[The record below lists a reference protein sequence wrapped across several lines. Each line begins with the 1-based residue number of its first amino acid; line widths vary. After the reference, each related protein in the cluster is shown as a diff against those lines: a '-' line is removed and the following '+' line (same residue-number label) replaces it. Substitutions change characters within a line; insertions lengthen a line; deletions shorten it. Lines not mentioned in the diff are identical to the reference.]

1 MQTKPFMCAGRIAMA
16 CAFLGTL
23 GCATILTGTSVP
35 VSINSSPGSA
45 KVAIERLDGTP
56 IEQGL
61 TPMTAKLAKG
71 KEYKVTI
78 SLDGYGAETVQVLKG
93 GLEGAVFAN
102 LLCGGIPGLLID
114 GMGGAMYKLEPN
126 SINVELKQV
135 TAQAGEGSVLYAF
148 LTVADEGGTQ
158 HHGAVEM
165 TPVAAD

>member
-1 MQTKPFMCAGRIAMA
+1 MQSRLFACAGRIAMA
-16 CAFLGTL
+16 CAVLGTF
-23 GCATILTGTSVP
+23 GCATILTGTSTP

-45 KVAIERLDGTP
+45 KVEIERLDGVP

-61 TPMTAKLAKG
+61 TPMTATLAKG

-78 SLDGYGAETVQVLKG
+78 SLDGYEAETVQVLKG

-126 SINVELKQV
+126 SINVMLKQV
-135 TAQAGEGSVLYAF
+135 TAQEGEGSVLYAF
-148 LTVADEGGTQ
+148 LTVVDEDGRPQ
-158 HHGAVEM
+158 HGAVEM
-165 TPVAAD
+165 APVAAD

>member
-1 MQTKPFMCAGRIAMA
+1 MQRQLFAFAGRIVVA
-16 CAFLGTL
+16 CAFLGTV

-45 KVAIERLDGTP
+45 KVEIKRLDGVP
-56 IEQGL
+56 IDQGL
-61 TPMTAKLAKG
+61 TPMTARLAKG
-71 KEYKVTI
+71 KEYRVTI
-78 SLDGYGAETVQVLKG
+78 SLDGYEAETVQVLKG

-126 SINVELKQV
+126 SINVMLKQV
-135 TAQAGEGSVLYAF
+135 TAQEGEGAVIYAF
-148 LTVADEGGTQ
+148 LTIADDEGRQ

-165 TPVAAD
+165 TATSAD